1 MSVKEI
7 IIDQEFLSQ
16 KCLKTSSTQESII
29 IRDLLDTA
37 NEHKE
42 KCAGLAANQIGYK
55 ATIFIIKV
63 NDDDFKV
70 IINPHNIMG
79 LGGIKSGYEGCL
91 SRPDEKPIK
100 KRRFKQV
107 RASYFNSD
115 GEFITEIFKGF
126 DARIFQ
132 HENDHLKGILI

>member
-1 MSVKEI
+1 MAVKEI
-7 IIDQEFLSQ
+7 ITDQDFLSE
-16 KCLKTSSTQESII
+16 KCSSISFDIALEIVE
-29 IRDLLDTA
+29 DLLDTA

-55 ATIFIIKV
+55 ATIFIIKA
-63 NDDDFKV
+63 NDDFRV

-79 LGGIKSGYEGCL
+79 LSGMKSGYEGCL

-100 KRRFKQV
+100 KRRFKKV

-115 GEFITEIFKGF
+115 GECITEIFKGF